1 MSFVAVAIVGGAV
14 AVGSGAVN
22 AIKTGKA
29 NKAAKKDNAIKQDVL
44 ENQISDFDRFE
55 FKDPYAGIGDKI
67 QNVEA
72 QQATAQGY
80 TAQQATA
87 SKLGKAQGYSA
98 QGYEA
103 ERADAAQLGPAGQ
116 VSLRNLAGGAD
127 FLSNPFANL
136 QTGTAASDL
145 QGAQTDAALAATLES
160 GNVTGA
166 GGATALAQA
175 AAQSKQGIAA
185 NIQQQELNNAQ
196 LRAQGQQSLEQASLS
211 QSNLQNQFGFE
222 QDRYNVD
229 QSNQFKSQQAQLT
242 QQANLQNAQAANQ
255 ASQFTAGAQNEAA
268 RFGAQANNQFAQAQ
282 FSADNQFALAN
293 QAASNQAAQFG
304 ASAQNQLSQ
313 FNTSAANQANQIN
326 VGAANQAVYQEAAGA
341 SALQDS
347 QYGQETD
354 ILNIRAGQAAG
365 SAQAKQAAAANSAA
379 AWSGLG
385 QAGASAAGAAIG
397 NPNFGG

>member
-14 AVGSGAVN
+14 AVGAGTVN
-22 AIKTGKA
+22 AVKTGKA
-29 NKAAKKDNAIKQDVL
+29 NKEAKKDNAVKQDVL
-44 ENQISDFDRFE
+44 ENQIDQFNKFE
-55 FKDPYAGIGDKI
+55 FSDPYAGIGDKI

-80 TAQQATA
+80 TAQTAQAG
-87 SKLGKAQGYSA
+87 KIGKAQGYSA
-98 QGYEA
+98 QGYQA
-103 ERADAAQLGPAGQ
+103 TDASAAQLGPAGQ

-136 QTGTAASDL
+136 QVGTAAADL

-160 GNVTGA
+160 GAVTGA
-166 GGATALAQA
+166 GGATALAQQ

-196 LRAQGQQSLEQASLS
+196 LRAQGQQSLEQASLA

-229 QSNQFKSQQAQLT
+229 QSNQFKSQQATLT

-255 ASQFTAGAQNEAA
+255 AAQFGASAQNEAA
-268 RFGAQANNQFAQAQ
+268 RFGAQAQNQFTQAQ
-282 FSADNQFALAN
+282 FGADNQFALAN
-293 QAASNQAAQFG
+293 QQAQNEAARFG
-304 ASAQNQLSQ
+304 ASAQNELSQ
-313 FNTSAANQANQIN
+313 FNVSAGNRANELNVAAQNQS
-326 VGAANQAVYQEAAGA
+326 VYQEAAGA

-347 QYGQETD
+347 RYGQQTD

-365 SAQAKQAAAANSAA
+365 SAQAKQAAQANNAA

-385 QAGASAAGAAIG
+385 QAGASAAGAAI
-397 NPNFGG
+397 PNLG